1 MGDTAS
7 IWTLDGDEN
16 SWSAWADQMSLA
28 PASPLMQ
35 TVITPYKTEQK
46 NWAIDIGCGTG
57 RAFLPLVEAGYQVI
71 GIDSNPEAVR
81 LSQARARQARLSAFP
96 ILASAACIPISSSSI
111 AFVIAISSLFH
122 LSYIEL
128 ASALQEIKRVLH
140 PGGKAVLH
148 FLDLEDWR
156 RTLGK
161 PIQPAQAPVPSYQAV
176 VTCFCSQEQIQIW
189 ILQSGLSLE
198 ALELQTSLTE
208 AGQQR
213 NWLAH
218 CTNRIT

>member
-1 MGDTAS
+1 MGDTAT

-16 SWSAWADQMSLA
+16 SWTAWANQMSLA
-28 PASPLMQ
+28 PISPLMQ

-57 RAFLPLVEAGYQVI
+57 RAFLPLVKAGYQVI
-71 GIDSNPEAVR
+71 GIDPNPEAVR
-81 LSQARARQARLSAFP
+81 LSQARARRVRLPAIP

-122 LSYIEL
+122 LSYTEL
-128 ASALQEIKRVLH
+128 TSALQEIRRVLL

-176 VTCFCSQEQIQIW
+176 VTCFCSQEQIRDW
-189 ILQSGLSLE
+189 ISQAGLSLV
-198 ALELQTSLTE
+198 ALALQTNLTE

-218 CTNRIT
+218 CTR